1 MAVIYVAR
9 SVKFGKWASDVGL
22 SKHVYKVGIAEGDP
36 KPLVEQGWGGETDWA
51 IVKKREVEGVTEEE
65 AIQRLQRKEK
75 MVDPTYY
82 PRLRGATGIFKVP
95 PEHVENHIIV
105 ARTMSGQN
113 DRAELK
119 LKPADFADYLIHNA
133 LR

>member
-22 SKHVYKVGIAEGDP
+22 SKHVYKVGVSEDDP
-36 KPLVEQGWGGETDWA
+36 KPVVAQGWGGETDWA
-51 IVKKREVEGVTEEE
+51 IVKKREIEDLSEEE

-75 MVDPTYY
+75 MVDPAYY
-82 PRLRGATGIFKVP
+82 PRLRGAAGIFKVL
-95 PEHVENHIIV
+95 PEHVENHMIV
-105 ARTMSGQN
+105 SRTMAGEN
-113 DRAELK
+113 DRAEIK
-119 LKPADFADYLIHNA
+119 LKPADFAEYLIHNA